1 MIQLLFYSSNDSCP
15 CIKHYLQNIVISCKI
30 CQGTVIYT
38 DSWQWMSLNIVK
50 EGPLSHYYYINA
62 VSVNGSDEC
71 GCIKSVHMQMS
82 ALDTRAT
89 PSYSRITDYRCLYLA
104 HASITRVRSVLPARS
119 IFHRL
124 AFNPV
129 RGRHLVSFRPFN
141 TAGERSF
148 CSELVRRCS
157 SRSKRVIDEPV
168 NVLTLRIRVCTTLSR
183 PCIEL
188 FDTVNRDG
196 VGRLNWTMEV
206 HLYRSLY

>member
-1 MIQLLFYSSNDSCP
+1 M
-15 CIKHYLQNIVISCKI
+15 
-30 CQGTVIYT
+30 
-38 DSWQWMSLNIVK
+38 LNIVK
-50 EGPLSHYYYINA
+50 KGPLSHYYYIDA
-62 VSVNGSDEC
+62 VSINGLDEC

-89 PSYSRITDYRCLYLA
+89 PSHSRTTDYRCLYLA

-129 RGRHLVSFRPFN
+129 RGRHLVSFQPFN

-148 CSELVRRCS
+148 CSELVRCS
-157 SRSKRVIDEPV
+157 SRGKRVIDELV
-168 NVLTLRIRVCTTLSR
+168 NVLTLRIHEFTRPLPR

-188 FDTVNRDG
+188 FDIVNRDG
-196 VGRLNWTMEV
+196 RLN
-206 HLYRSLY
+206 